1 MGNDNNN
8 KICNTTKKNSS
19 HNLRKIIS
27 KNNTSKDDFQNQNK
41 ENNDFQLKKP
51 ARFPTVFEWEGDGSN
66 VYLTGSFCDWQQ
78 FFEMEKSEDINNKKN
93 NKFFL
98 TLFLPKGAYQYKF
111 KIDDQ
116 WKCNSNFPTCS
127 DKNGNVNNI
136 VDITKQIKEEGTT
149 DFSTSYVTTGGPEA
163 KLGSLQWLYNE
174 FNYNGISDIKSEI
187 KNFSDNSSIGYNYK
201 NGFNDLLPNKQ
212 TDEINNS
219 QNDKEGNNLFDNSY
233 KQIFPLRHEHFNHL
247 CVNINTVK
255 KYTNNKNLIYSCS
268 FRFGFKAT
276 TIIYYKPKLNSNG

>member
-19 HNLRKIIS
+19 HNFSKIIS
-27 KNNTSKDDFQNQNK
+27 KNNTSKDDFRNQNK

-127 DKNGNVNNI
+127 DKNGNINNI
-136 VDITKQIKEEGTT
+136 IDLTKQKNEEGTT
-149 DFSTSYVTTGGPEA
+149 DFSTSVTTWGPEG
-163 KLGSLQWLYNE
+163 KIDTLKSLYNE
-174 FNYNGISDIKSEI
+174 FNNIEISSIKTNE
-187 KNFSDNSSIGYNYK
+187 KNFSENSSIGYNYK
-201 NGFNDLLPNKQ
+201 NGYNDLIPKQ
-212 TDEINNS
+212 QNNEINNL
-219 QNDKEGNNLFDNSY
+219 QNNKEENNLYENSY
-233 KQIFPLRHEHFNHL
+233 KQIFPLRHEHFDHL
-247 CVNINTVK
+247 FVNINTVK
-255 KYTNNKNLIYSCS
+255 KCNNNKNLIYSCC
-268 FRFGFKAT
+268 FRFGFKTT
-276 TIIYYKPKLNSNG
+276 TIIYYRPKLKKG